1 MPFGDFVNN
10 IPPLGFLIVHLALF
24 AAGAYF
30 AWRSFGAGATTLGA
44 GFALFALAEIVYMTY
59 HLDWTIFLFAHTIS
73 EVLDLLAF
81 VLVFVAAT
89 RTATATLRS
98 GEGRA

>member
-1 MPFGDFVNN
+1 MLCAV
-10 IPPLGFLIVHLALF
+10 V
-24 AAGAYF
+24 
-30 AWRSFGAGATTLGA
+30 
-44 GFALFALAEIVYMTY
+44 
-59 HLDWTIFLFAHTIS
+59 
-73 EVLDLLAF
+73 EVLDRHEKVVFGAIYLAGF